1 MKNIFRIIAVVA
13 LMMLLSTESVWA
25 GNDRRRGTSGAME
38 LLINPWAR
46 STGWG
51 SANVSCVRGLDAFY
65 SNIAGLSFINTIE
78 VSYTN
83 TLLAGGK
90 SGLNSGASI
99 NSFGIAV
106 RLFDQGVLGISLM
119 AMGFGDID
127 VTTVES
133 PEPINDTYSP
143 TLMNLNFAYAHSFT
157 QSIHGGVNV
166 KIHSESTSNITASAF
181 AVDAGIQY
189 VTGEDDQ
196 LKFGISLKNWGPA
209 FSYNGTGLSFQFIN
223 DAQNTMSA
231 QYRPAEMELPTCLNI
246 GASYD
251 FFIPVWDQKITLAGA
266 FTSNAFLKDNFALG
280 IEYGLLNILNLRC
293 GYVYQTDIF
302 NSELSTTA
310 NQGLCAG
317 ASVNIPMHKKDSDS
331 KMGLTID
338 YSFRAGLNLKS
349 THAIGATFRF

>member
-13 LMMLLSTESVWA
+13 LMMLLSTESAWA

-133 PEPINDTYSP
+133 PEPINGTYSP

-166 KIHSESTSNITASAF
+166 KIHSESMP
-181 AVDAGIQY
+181 V
-189 VTGEDDQ
+189 
-196 LKFGISLKNWGPA
+196 
-209 FSYNGTGLSFQFIN
+209 FS
-223 DAQNTMSA
+223 M
-231 QYRPAEMELPTCLNI
+231 
-246 GASYD
+246 
-251 FFIPVWDQKITLAGA
+251 
-266 FTSNAFLKDNFALG
+266 
-280 IEYGLLNILNLRC
+280 
-293 GYVYQTDIF
+293 
-302 NSELSTTA
+302 
-310 NQGLCAG
+310 
-317 ASVNIPMHKKDSDS
+317 
-331 KMGLTID
+331 
-338 YSFRAGLNLKS
+338 
-349 THAIGATFRF
+349 

>member
-133 PEPINDTYSP
+133 PEPINGTYSP

-181 AVDAGIQY
+181 AVDAGIQNRAK
-189 VTGEDDQ
+189 V
-196 LKFGISLKNWGPA
+196 
-209 FSYNGTGLSFQFIN
+209 
-223 DAQNTMSA
+223 
-231 QYRPAEMELPTCLNI
+231 
-246 GASYD
+246 
-251 FFIPVWDQKITLAGA
+251 
-266 FTSNAFLKDNFALG
+266 
-280 IEYGLLNILNLRC
+280 
-293 GYVYQTDIF
+293 
-302 NSELSTTA
+302 
-310 NQGLCAG
+310 
-317 ASVNIPMHKKDSDS
+317 IPMGKRFGKTVGNRSDLQDLYRIVRLIVQLFVRTEDRDLPLRIFRRTVKKGRDREGVFHLQE
-331 KMGLTID
+331 KILLRQTQK
-338 YSFRAGLNLKS
+338 AGKGIGKPFVRLSGQVLK
-349 THAIGATFRF
+349 T

>member
-13 LMMLLSTESVWA
+13 LMMLLSTESAWA

-133 PEPINDTYSP
+133 PEPINGTYSP

-246 GASYD
+246 GASDD
-251 FFIPVWDQKITLAGA
+251 FFIPVW
-266 FTSNAFLKDNFALG
+266 
-280 IEYGLLNILNLRC
+280 
-293 GYVYQTDIF
+293 VYQTDIF